1 MTTQDLINT
10 LRQGAPVTA
19 RQVKAIVSQLERIPA
34 MERTLERKDRDFT
47 HLSVAYSAAI
57 EAGKARGVQ
66 FTAEECG
73 YVETAL
79 EECARLKEAVRWDRE
94 CRDVFVWLN
103 NTLAYDSERHEAH
116 RSLIAAR
123 AEVDRLIAEAGGDK

>member
-34 MERTLERKDRDFT
+34 MERTLERKDKDFT
-47 HLSVAYSAAI
+47 QLSIAYSAAV
-57 EAGKARGVQ
+57 EAGKAKCVQ
-66 FTAEECG
+66 FTAEECQF
-73 YVETAL
+73 VCEAL
-79 EECARLKEAVRWDRE
+79 EQCERLKEAVRWERE
-94 CRDVFVWLN
+94 CRDTFAWLN
-103 NTLAYDSERHEAH
+103 NTLANVRADLEIR

-123 AEVDRLIAEAGGDK
+123 KAVEELL

>member
-34 MERTLERKDRDFT
+34 MERTIAAKDRDFT
-47 HLSVAYSAAI
+47 QLSIAYTAAI
-57 EAGKARGVQ
+57 EAGKTKCVQ
-66 FTAEECG
+66 FTQEECG
-73 YVETAL
+73 YVDNAL
-79 EECARLKEAVRWDRE
+79 EACERLKDAVRWERE
-94 CRDVFVWLN
+94 CREVFSWLN
-103 NTLAYDSERHEAH
+103 NTLANVRADLEAH

-123 AEVDRLIAEAGGDK
+123 KAVENLL